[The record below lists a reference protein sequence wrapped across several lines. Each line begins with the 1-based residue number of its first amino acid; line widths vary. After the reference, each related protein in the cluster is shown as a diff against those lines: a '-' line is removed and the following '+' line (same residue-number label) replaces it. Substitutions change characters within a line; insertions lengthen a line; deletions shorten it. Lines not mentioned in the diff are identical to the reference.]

1 MSSFNLEILTVE
13 RPIFTGE
20 VNALTAPGA
29 TGEFG
34 VLAEHA
40 PLVSSLKRGT
50 LKISMPDGNEKTF
63 PLRGGFLRVEKNRV
77 VVLADIDQEKT

>member
-13 RPIFTGE
+13 RPIFTGQ
-20 VNALTAPGA
+20 VNALTAPGT

-40 PLVSSLKRGT
+40 PLVSGLKKGT
-50 LKISMPDGNEKTF
+50 LKITMPDGNEKTF
-63 PLRGGFLRVEKNRV
+63 PLRRGFLRVEKNRV
-77 VVLADIDQEKT
+77 VVLADIESQ